1 MSIHMKLV
9 TYKYK
14 NSTGI
19 GSLLEE
25 GIVPFSTNKHLP
37 DNMLE
42 FLQGGENLIEEA
54 QDLCSNPK
62 HLISMEEV
70 ILQAPILRPPKIIA
84 IGLNYKDHIEE
95 VRAAGRE
102 MATPEVPMIFNKQ
115 SLSATG
121 PFDDVHDPKV
131 SDMLDYEGELTMVI
145 GKKCRHVSRDNA
157 KDVIAG
163 YCVANDLSVRD
174 WQLRVPT
181 FTIGK
186 SFDTHCPF
194 GPAIVTPDE
203 ISDPHNLNITTHVN
217 GEIRQDSNT
226 KHLLFD
232 CFVLIEHLSTAFT
245 LEPGDLILTGTSSG
259 VGVVEGKFLK
269 KDDVIKI
276 SISELGFIE
285 NRVIDEPD
293 STINY

>member
-1 MSIHMKLV
+1 MKLV

-25 GIVPFSTNKHLP
+25 SIVPFSINKHLP
-37 DNMLE
+37 DNMLA
-42 FLQGGENLIEEA
+42 FLQGGESLIEEA

-70 ILQAPILRPPKIIA
+70 ILKAPILRPPKIIA

-145 GKKCRHVSRDNA
+145 GKKCRHVPRDNA

-163 YCVANDLSVRD
+163 YCIANDLSVRD

-226 KHLLFD
+226 KHLLFN

-259 VGVVEGKFLK
+259 VGVAEGKFLK

-276 SISELGFIE
+276 SISELGYIE

-293 STINY
+293 STLNY

>member
-1 MSIHMKLV
+1 MKLV

-25 GIVPFSTNKHLP
+25 SIVPFSTNKHLP
-37 DNMLE
+37 DNMLA
-42 FLQGGENLIEEA
+42 FLQGGESLIEEA

-70 ILQAPILRPPKIIA
+70 ILKAPILRPPKIIA

-145 GKKCRHVSRDNA
+145 GKKCRHVPRDNA

-163 YCVANDLSVRD
+163 YCIANDLSVRD

-203 ISDPHNLNITTHVN
+203 ISDPHNLKITTHVN

-226 KHLLFD
+226 KHLLFN

-259 VGVVEGKFLK
+259 VGVAEGKFLK
-269 KDDVIKI
+269 QGDVIKI
-276 SISELGFIE
+276 SISELGYIE

-293 STINY
+293 STLNY